1 MDVIGNKS
9 AHFRDCG
16 DVSLLTFPHDGSQSD
31 GFSQEWS
38 LYHLLPRTLRN
49 WFKLQVPETHPNK
62 QD

>member
-31 GFSQEWS
+31 GFSQEQG
-38 LYHLLPRTLRN
+38 PAP
-49 WFKLQVPETHPNK
+49 QDPEELVQTAGS
-62 QD
+62 